1 MSKKETTLNWDNP
14 QTTPEQEA
22 LHQLRKG
29 VNWWKI
35 IIISTILVSLSA
47 ILLANN
53 ATDTSVQAYDKAN
66 QPLTLTITPGK
77 QTALQKVSTYLN
89 SQPYPLI
96 TPPQTIDYQTGKH
109 ADSII
114 DTNKN
119 TIDYYTHT
127 FTVVTKAG
135 ATYQVTQLVSISN
148 GIETALG
155 NPTIS
160 PVVGGHKSNGTTTY
174 TLSQLPSLNVSD
186 TLSSLIKTWAQT
198 YMGKDS
204 NQFTTIMADPN
215 AKHYYQTLPLGVY
228 QGVQTGWAVHANDN
242 VKSLLSPLSD
252 DDKDKT
258 PVYGIVY
265 ATLSY
270 KVSEKA
276 TPSTMPLLLLVKNPT
291 LGSARVVDWQAFG
304 DAKALRPYSHAVSK
318 DALTTAGDD
327 DTADSDTDMDSNT
340 STDTDMSTNS
350 DTTTDTDTDPGNS
363 PTDSDATDPN
373 E

>member
-1 MSKKETTLNWDNP
+1 MKRDTTLNWDTP

-29 VNWWKI
+29 INWWKI
-35 IIISTILVSLSA
+35 IIITTIIIAISA
-47 ILLANN
+47 LLLANN
-53 ATDTSVQAYDKAN
+53 ASDTSSQAYDKAN

-89 SQPYPLI
+89 TQPYPLGN
-96 TPPQTIDYQTGKH
+96 PPQTIDYQTGKH
-109 ADSII
+109 ADSVI
-114 DTNKN
+114 DANKN

-135 ATYQVTQLVSISN
+135 VTYQVTQLVSISN
-148 GIETALG
+148 GIETALE

-186 TLSSLIKTWAQT
+186 TLSSLIKTWAQA

-242 VKSLLSPLSD
+242 VKSLLSPLPD

-270 KVSEKA
+270 KVNEKA

-291 LGSARVVDWQAFG
+291 LGSARVVDWQSFG

-318 DALTTAGDD
+318 DALSTGDD
-327 DTADSDTDMDSNT
+327 GDDGSDADMDSDTDADSDT
-340 STDTDMSTNS
+340 STNS
-350 DTTTDTDTDPGNS
+350 DTDTTDDQPDTPQ
-363 PTDSDATDPN
+363 SDTTDPN